1 MAGMD
6 RSKPAGCPTSRFSD
20 RVADYV
26 RYRPSY
32 PAQLVMDLANEDRLS
47 AGQSV
52 ADIGSGTGLL
62 ARIFLSAGCHVF
74 GVEPN
79 REMRL
84 AGEAELGSESGF
96 ASIEGT
102 AEATTLPDESVDW
115 VVAGQAFHWFDHG
128 LARKEFGRILV
139 PDGAVV
145 LVWNDREY
153 ESTRFLRGY
162 ESLLL
167 EFGTD
172 YGNVN
177 HRKLQADVFDEFFG
191 PSNYEVKSYPNQQR
205 LDYPGLEGRLL
216 SSSYTPAPGDPARS
230 RMLQRLQQLFRETAN
245 DGRVEILYR
254 TRVYIGKLDT

>member
-6 RSKPAGCPTSRFSD
+6 RSEPAAGPTSRFSD

-32 PAQLVMDLANEDRLS
+32 PAQLVRDLETDYRLS
-47 AGQSV
+47 TGQSV

-84 AGEAELGSESGF
+84 AGEAELGGESGF
-96 ASIEGT
+96 TSIEGT
-102 AEATTLPDESVDW
+102 AESTALPDESVDW

-128 LARKEFGRILV
+128 EARIEFRRILV
-139 PDGAVV
+139 PDGAIA
-145 LVWNDREY
+145 LVWNDRDY

-172 YGNVN
+172 YRNVN

-191 PSNYEVKSYPNQQR
+191 PSNYELRSYPNHQR

-230 RMLQRLQQLFRETAN
+230 RMLQRLQQLFRETAK

-254 TRVYIGKLDT
+254 TLVYVGRLDT